1 MNVDTFLEQFG
12 HLAEAPDGI
21 KKLRELILDLAIRGK
36 LVKQGTE
43 APINNLIEEIHKD
56 RELQIKAGILKNE
69 KEILKV
75 DIEKFPNE
83 SVINWGCLPLGEIA
97 NIVRGVTFPG
107 SVKTREKRSSHLPC
121 LRTTNVQNKI
131 VWDDLIYIPSEYVK
145 REDQFVKQNDLI
157 ISMAN
162 SYELVGKIAIVN
174 ECKTLTTFGGFLA
187 AIRPFV
193 INQEYLS
200 HYLRSPTIQ
209 LAMRSTSSQTTN
221 IANISL
227 KGIRPLPVHFPPL
240 AEQKRIVAKVD
251 ELMALCDELETQQ
264 QQRQTV
270 HAQLTTASLHQ
281 LTTAETPRQQTKAWQ
296 RIDTQFDQLF
306 TTSESIKQLR
316 QTILQLAV
324 QGKLV
329 PQDPEDEPAEKLLE
343 RIEVLRRE
351 LLLQKKVRKLNP
363 FKPMD
368 DIEPF
373 SIPENWKWCRFGEI
387 LVDLRYG
394 TSKKCSLKKSGIP
407 VLRIP
412 NIVRGKIDDTNL
424 KYTALSE
431 EERENLKLRTGD
443 LLLIRSNGSESIV
456 GRTAVVGTDDEI
468 YAFAGYLVRLRSD
481 PQNIN
486 ATFLSQVF
494 DSGLVRHQIE
504 FPIRTTSGVKNINST
519 EIVNLLVPLPPLQ
532 EQERI
537 VSKISQLMNLCEK
550 LERDLENQKTS
561 SANISSALS
570 AAVLNQ

>member
-12 HLAEAPDGI
+12 HLAEAPEGI
-21 KKLRELILDLAIRGK
+21 KKLRELILDLAVRGK
-36 LVKQGTE
+36 LVEQDPNDEPVDKLLNRIDSKRAKLIELKKVKRLKLAEVDEASVPFDLPHGWVWKRLGLCFLKITDGTHHSPTNTSKGE
-43 APINNLIEEIHKD
+43 FKYVTAKNIKTYGIELSNITYVSKEIHDSIYERCDPEYGDLLYIKDGATTGIVTLNDLREPFSMLSSVALLKRSEEINNQYALY
-56 RELQIKAGILKNE
+56 A
-69 KEILKV
+69 
-75 DIEKFPNE
+75 
-83 SVINWGCLPLGEIA
+83 
-97 NIVRGVTFPG
+97 
-107 SVKTREKRSSHLPC
+107 
-121 LRTTNVQNKI
+121 
-131 VWDDLIYIPSEYVK
+131 
-145 REDQFVKQNDLI
+145 
-157 ISMAN
+157 
-162 SYELVGKIAIVN
+162 
-174 ECKTLTTFGGFLA
+174 
-187 AIRPFV
+187 
-193 INQEYLS
+193 
-200 HYLRSPTIQ
+200 LRSPFFYSQ
-209 LAMRSTSSQTTN
+209 MRSDMSGVAITRVTLAKLN
-221 IANISL
+221 NSL
-227 KGIRPLPVHFPPL
+227 FPIPPL
-240 AEQKRIVAKVD
+240 KEQERIASRVTQ
-251 ELMALCDELETQQ
+251 LMALCDELEAQQ

-281 LTTAETPRQQTKAWQ
+281 LTTAETPRQLTKAWQ

-306 TTSESIKQLR
+306 TTRESIEKLR

-329 PQDPEDEPAEKLLE
+329 PQNPEDEPAEKLLE

-363 FKPMD
+363 IKPMD

-412 NIVRGKIDDTNL
+412 NIVRGKIDDANL

-456 GRTAVVGTDDEI
+456 GRTAVVGKDDER

-519 EIVNLLVPLPPLQ
+519 EIVNLLFPLPPLE

-537 VSKISQLMNLCEK
+537 VSKVSQLMTLCEK
-550 LERDLENQKTS
+550 IERDLESQKTN
-561 SANISSALS
+561 SANLSSALS
-570 AAVLNQ
+570 VAVSNN